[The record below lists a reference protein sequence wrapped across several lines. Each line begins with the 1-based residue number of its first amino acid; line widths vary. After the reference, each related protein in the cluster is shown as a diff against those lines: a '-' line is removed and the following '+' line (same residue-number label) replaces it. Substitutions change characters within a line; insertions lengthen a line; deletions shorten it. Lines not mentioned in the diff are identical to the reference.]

1 MHFESRWNYPSGK
14 VLTLTFPHEQQRQ
27 REKEITFSDEQNP
40 TKILLDCVTI
50 MMHWGID
57 WACVINR
64 FTLKCGK
71 PTLPQSHTWQPLGVC
86 IRETSPEKSCCGS
99 RNSVRGWLHAPRV
112 GAINSDISHK
122 EVFISQ
128 DGAGGNTSSIM
139 QSCWSSSSLTGRIVD
154 GRRVRWLQ
162 QGLYRRNLNPEMA
175 FIQTS
180 KMPITIISKT
190 LLIPISTS
198 LNLLRHEGLVRY
210 VMKQKVVSPFL
221 NVGLYKKP
229 LLLFL
234 RRLAGC
240 RQDWAAEGGLAV
252 KRWAGYPVCCY
263 IFTHMID
270 AVGATKRAAPRFLL
284 LFFKSRD

>member
-1 MHFESRWNYPSGK
+1 MNRIRPRSCWIVSPSWCIEESIELVSLIGLLWNVENRPCPKATCGNRSASASGRLHLRRAA
-14 VLTLTFPHEQQRQ
+14 VAHVILCVVDSTR
-27 REKEITFSDEQNP
+27 RELAPLIPIFP
-40 TKILLDCVTI
+40 TKRSSFLRTAQ
-50 MMHWGID
+50 G
-57 WACVINR
+57 
-64 FTLKCGK
+64 
-71 PTLPQSHTWQPLGVC
+71 
-86 IRETSPEKSCCGS
+86 ET
-99 RNSVRGWLHAPRV
+99 H
-112 GAINSDISHK
+112 H
-122 EVFISQ
+122 
-128 DGAGGNTSSIM
+128 
-139 QSCWSSSSLTGRIVD
+139 QSCNPAGALPVWRAVLLMGAQLP
-154 GRRVRWLQ
+154 VRWLQ

-252 KRWAGYPVCCY
+252 KRWAGYPVCCS

-284 LFFKSRD
+284 LFFSKAGINLHLL